1 MELLC
6 DPSDVAVA
14 YTVFFFCF
22 FPCRASC
29 GQIRFTLHIALAT
42 ISVFTA
48 GTNGRA
54 EAVLLSIHGGIL

>member
-6 DPSDVAVA
+6 DPSDVAVT
-14 YTVFFFCF
+14 YTVF
-22 FPCRASC
+22 C
-29 GQIRFTLHIALAT
+29 GQIVFTLHIALPT

>member
-6 DPSDVAVA
+6 DPSDVAVT
-14 YTVFFFCF
+14 YTVFF
-22 FPCRASC
+22 PRRAAC
-29 GQIRFTLHIALAT
+29 GQIVFTLHIALPT